1 MYILIFTFSLLGGDV
16 VGYIPNLTADQ
27 CSVIA
32 YGYSEQGVIASCQ
45 KQNDK
50 I

>member
-1 MYILIFTFSLLGGDV
+1 MYILIFSFSLLGSDV

-32 YGYSEQGVIASCQ
+32 YGYSEQGVNAVCQ
-45 KQNDK
+45 EQNEE